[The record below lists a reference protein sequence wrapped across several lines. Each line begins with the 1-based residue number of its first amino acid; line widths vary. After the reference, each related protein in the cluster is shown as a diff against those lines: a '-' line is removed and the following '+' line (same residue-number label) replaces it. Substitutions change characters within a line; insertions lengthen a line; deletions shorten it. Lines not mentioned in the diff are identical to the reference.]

1 MTTRILPLHLLDQMR
16 ISTRLAVGYA
26 VILLFLAA
34 VVVVAVYRL
43 DRMAATTR
51 DVIEGDA
58 ARAALANAVNLHAE
72 SSAGRL
78 ALLFILQEKEQRV
91 AVYGEMDSHNAAI
104 DQAIERLTP
113 LLTKP
118 DEKAALA

>member
-78 ALLFILQEKEQRV
+78 ALLLSCRKRSS
-91 AVYGEMDSHNAAI
+91 G
-104 DQAIERLTP
+104 
-113 LLTKP
+113 
-118 DEKAALA
+118 